1 MKLLLSSVLAFS
13 VLMQSGPAFSQQ
25 KTYAGLDYLH
35 KLQDKRTDSKTS
47 LNKFLSGTATPV
59 SLGTPLTLWI
69 AGMATKNATL
79 KKDALFT
86 LESFAYSQALT
97 FGIKAI
103 VNKPRPHEADPT
115 LIALKNAKNG
125 SFPSGHTAE
134 AFANATS
141 LTLITKKWY
150 VAVPAYTWAYFVGHS
165 RMYLGVHYPSDVIG
179 GALVGTGSSFLSYE
193 LNKWMHHDKKKHK
206 EVKNPNS

>member
-1 MKLLLSSVLAFS
+1 MKFFIPALVAAALLINTPVLHA
-13 VLMQSGPAFSQQ
+13 QQ

-35 KLQDKRTDSKTS
+35 KLQDNRTDSKTS
-47 LNKFLSGTATPV
+47 FNKFLSGTATPV
-59 SLGTPLTLWI
+59 SLGTPLTMWI
-69 AGMATKNATL
+69 AGMATHNKTL

-165 RMYLGVHYPSDVIG
+165 RMYLGVHYPSDVLG
-179 GALVGTGSSFLSYE
+179 GALTGIGSSILSYE
-193 LNKWMHHDKKKHK
+193 LNKWMHHGHHEKNHK
-206 EVKNPNS
+206 EKKD